1 MSHVL
6 YFLKLL
12 SLIASHRRLATPKPL
27 RLGHVQGWNCL
38 EMPLGLIG
46 ALDAVRQWQ
55 LNKFVA
61 IALTFYYLCSHRQA
75 SKCSFHPYL
84 WESHGLMPHRKH
96 KNMLYPIGIQNF
108 ESLRKG
114 GFTYVDKTEL
124 IYQLAATGRYYFLM
138 EAYFQGKKELF
149 KGLAIENQETD
160 WTEYPVLHLDWGGAT
175 YTSESIFNDKIE
187 NALRRWEQE
196 YGIDNV
202 LTADSVRFEN
212 IIDAAYGKTG
222 KPVVILIDEYD
233 KPIVDNLDSAGR
245 QDSFRIPD
253 GHHQDRPAE
262 HLQRSQQFARHFDGS
277 PLRGLVRDIGRGPA
291 PVFR

>member
-1 MSHVL
+1 MGKNC
-6 YFLKLL
+6 YFWHGVRL
-12 SLIASHRRLATPKPL
+12 SLSLKFSAVAS
-27 RLGHVQGWNCL
+27 
-38 EMPLGLIG
+38 
-46 ALDAVRQWQ
+46 
-55 LNKFVA
+55 
-61 IALTFYYLCSHRQA
+61 QA
-75 SKCSFHPYL
+75 GKQK
-84 WESHGLMPHRKH
+84 ERV
-96 KNMLYPIGIQNF
+96 MLYPIGIQNF

-124 IYQLAATGRYYFLM
+124 IYQLAATGRYYFLGRPRRFGKSLLLSTM

-233 KPIVDNLDSAGR
+233 KPIVDNLDREELVPEPIVGFLQRDESAGR

>member
-1 MSHVL
+1 
-6 YFLKLL
+6 
-12 SLIASHRRLATPKPL
+12 
-27 RLGHVQGWNCL
+27 
-38 EMPLGLIG
+38 
-46 ALDAVRQWQ
+46 
-55 LNKFVA
+55 
-61 IALTFYYLCSHRQA
+61 
-75 SKCSFHPYL
+75 
-84 WESHGLMPHRKH
+84 
-96 KNMLYPIGIQNF
+96 MLYPIGIQNF

-124 IYQLAATGRYYFLM
+124 IYQLAATGRYYFLGRPRRFGKSLLLSTM

-233 KPIVDNLDSAGR
+233 KPIVDNLDR
-245 QDSFRIPD
+245 
-253 GHHQDRPAE
+253 E
-262 HLQRSQQFARHFDGS
+262 EQRS
-277 PLRGLVRDIGRGPA
+277 
-291 PVFR
+291 